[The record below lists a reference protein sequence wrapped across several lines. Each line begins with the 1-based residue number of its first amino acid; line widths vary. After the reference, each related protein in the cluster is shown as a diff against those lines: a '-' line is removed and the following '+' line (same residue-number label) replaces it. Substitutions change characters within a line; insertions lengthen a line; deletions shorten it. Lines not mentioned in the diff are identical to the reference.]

1 MSDHVG
7 DGGWVTRRTGLVPST
22 APSTRTSAKS
32 VLSEHD
38 RPTAPEPDAAVG
50 FTRRGLSAGHH
61 LIAVHDHYRAELAKV
76 RQILRR
82 VKDGETG
89 IGQARGELNSLTIR
103 TTNWTLHGACQAQC
117 VSLTRH
123 HGMETGQIFPH
134 LRRSQGDLA
143 AVLDRLTEEHH
154 AIHTVLEGV
163 DAALIH
169 LAGDPTD
176 FGPITEAV
184 DLLTD
189 TLLSHFAYEERE
201 LVAPLSRHGFFPGQL

>member
-1 MSDHVG
+1 MSD
-7 DGGWVTRRTGLVPST
+7 DRGGWVTRRTGLVPST
-22 APSTRTSAKS
+22 APSTRLGATS

-38 RPTAPEPDAAVG
+38 RPTAPEPDDDVR

-76 RQILRR
+76 REILRR
-82 VKDGETG
+82 VRDGGTG
-89 IGQARGELNSLTIR
+89 IGQARGELNGLALR
-103 TTNWTLHGACQAQC
+103 TVDWRLHGACQAQC
-117 VSLTRH
+117 ASLTQH
-123 HGMETGQIFPH
+123 HGMETEQVFPH
-134 LRRSQGDLA
+134 LRRSQRDLA
-143 AVLDRLTEEHH
+143 EVLDRLTEEHH

-163 DAALIH
+163 DGALIR
-169 LAGDPTD
+169 LADDPTD

-189 TLLSHFAYEERE
+189 TVLSHFAYEERE

>member
-1 MSDHVG
+1 MSDQ
-7 DGGWVTRRTGLVPST
+7 DSGWVTRRTGLVPST
-22 APSTRTSAKS
+22 APSTRNSEKS

-38 RPTAPEPDAAVG
+38 RPTAPEPADAVR
-50 FTRRGLSAGHH
+50 FTRRGVSAGHH
-61 LIAVHDHYRAELAKV
+61 LIQVHDHYRAELAQV

-82 VKDGETG
+82 VRDGETG
-89 IGQARGELNSLTIR
+89 IGAARGELNRLTIR
-103 TTNWTLHGACQAQC
+103 TTNWRLHGACQAQC
-117 VSLTRH
+117 VSLTQH
-123 HGMETGQIFPH
+123 HG
-134 LRRSQGDLA
+134 LRRSQRDLA

-163 DAALIH
+163 DEALVH

>member
-1 MSDHVG
+1 MSDT
-7 DGGWVTRRTGLVPST
+7 GWVTRRTGLVPST
-22 APSTRTSAKS
+22 APSTRNSAKS
-32 VLSEHD
+32 VLREDS
-38 RPTAPEPDAAVG
+38 RPTAAEPPENVR
-50 FTRRGLSAGHH
+50 FSRHGLSAGHH

-89 IGQARGELNSLTIR
+89 IGAARGELNGLTIR

-117 VSLTRH
+117 ISLTQH
-123 HGMETGQIFPH
+123 HSMETGQVFPH
-134 LRRSQGDLA
+134 LRRSQRDLA

-154 AIHTVLEGV
+154 AIHDVLEGV
-163 DAALIH
+163 DRALIH

-189 TLLSHFAYEERE
+189 TVLSHFAYEERE